1 LDVTAATLSVAREGP
16 LVTECRHLAL
26 GREIAPRVGER
37 KGTMPFI
44 EIVIV
49 LIIVGV
55 LLSLVNRY
63 IQMASSIRTILNVF
77 VIVVVCVWVLQAM
90 GVWGEV
96 SSFRLRR

>member
-1 LDVTAATLSVAREGP
+1 M
-16 LVTECRHLAL
+16 TECRHLPL
-26 GREIAPRVGER
+26 GRQIAAGVGER
-37 KGTMPFI
+37 KGNMPFI

-63 IQMASSIRTILNVF
+63 IPMASSIRTILNVF
-77 VIVVVCVWVLQAM
+77 VVVVVCVWLLQAM
-90 GVWGEV
+90 GIWGEV